1 VLRGAVLDAW
11 AGTGWEQGALGYP
24 TSEEQPVSG
33 GTRTDFQRGSITVST
48 ATGVA
53 TVHVN

>member
-1 VLRGAVLDAW
+1 MLDAW